1 MMNFNKSWMPYV
13 MPAEEG
19 MRWLESKGIMFDACD
34 TPIPLLGN
42 EVNCGTPLGIGD
54 ELIEGY
60 YYLPKSALGNNPLI
74 DVPARGESMIDDYIE
89 EGDILRVELGAIPHD
104 GNVVIACIDNEYTA
118 KVFFTDTNGRRW
130 LCPRN
135 KHYDCIHLTE
145 SMNVRIVGVVK
156 NILKQA
162 PQHSF
167 GECMS
172 YVEATQK
179 RKQKNNSLLE
189 HLRQAVC
196 AGSHLFWAGAAW
208 AEAYCVLRDYCK
220 YEENVSEFE
229 RKASKM
235 ELPDSFEHCCSAG
248 KVQRTISNHPYMR
261 KPVKTWKDN
270 GAADREVALADYLKE
285 KLEDF
290 LK

>member
-19 MRWLESKGIMFDACD
+19 MRWLESKGIMFDVCD

-42 EVNCGTPLGIGD
+42 EVNCGVPLGIGD
-54 ELIEGY
+54 EIIEGY

-104 GNVVIACIDNEYTA
+104 GNVVIASIDNEYTA
-118 KVFFTDTNGRRW
+118 KVFFTDASGQRW

-135 KHYDCIHLTE
+135 SRYDCIRLTE
-145 SMNVRIVGVVK
+145 RMNVRIVGVVR

-162 PQHSF
+162 PHHSF
-167 GECMS
+167 IECMS
-172 YVEATQK
+172 YVSATQK
-179 RKQKNNSLLE
+179 RQQLKSSLLE
-189 HLRQAVC
+189 CLRQAAC
-196 AGSHLFWAGAAW
+196 DGAHLFWAGAAW
-208 AEAYCVLRDYCK
+208 AVAYCVLRDYCD
-220 YEENVSEFE
+220 YEEYVSVFE

-235 ELPDSFEHCCSAG
+235 ELPDSFEHPCSAG

-261 KPVKTWKDN
+261 KHVKTWEDN
-270 GAADREVALADYLKE
+270 GAANREVALANYLKE
-285 KLEDF
+285 KLADF